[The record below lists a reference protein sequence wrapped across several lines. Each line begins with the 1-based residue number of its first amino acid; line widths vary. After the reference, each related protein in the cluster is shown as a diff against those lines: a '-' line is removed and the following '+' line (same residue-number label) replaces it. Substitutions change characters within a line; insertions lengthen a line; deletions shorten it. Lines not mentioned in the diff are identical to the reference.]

1 MNDKDFKELQEFL
14 IQVSI
19 KVAKRNE
26 GAMFVVGGNV
36 SHKPLV
42 KQTVPP
48 FNVKTNPKLLE
59 SLALMDGAIIIDE
72 KGMLV
77 AYGTMIKS
85 TKVYPNFGTRHSA
98 AISASKKAD
107 LVVLVSE
114 EDKKVRIFKGGKM
127 VMQIDPFEKGV
138 EKAVPEAVN
147 VLESVGAGTLGALG
161 TSILVPSLGIYLVPG
176 IVLFGSAYY
185 LAKEIRKKLH

>member
-1 MNDKDFKELQEFL
+1 
-14 IQVSI
+14 
-19 KVAKRNE
+19 
-26 GAMFVVGGNV
+26 
-36 SHKPLV
+36 
-42 KQTVPP
+42 
-48 FNVKTNPKLLE
+48 
-59 SLALMDGAIIIDE
+59 
-72 KGMLV
+72 
-77 AYGTMIKS
+77 
-85 TKVYPNFGTRHSA
+85 
-98 AISASKKAD
+98 
-107 LVVLVSE
+107 
-114 EDKKVRIFKGGKM
+114 M